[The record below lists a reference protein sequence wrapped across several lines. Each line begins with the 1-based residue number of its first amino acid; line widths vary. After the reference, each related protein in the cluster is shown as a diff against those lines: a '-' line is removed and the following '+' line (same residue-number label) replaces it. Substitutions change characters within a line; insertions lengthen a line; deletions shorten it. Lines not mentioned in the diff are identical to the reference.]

1 MDKWRAIDMDEH
13 SITAVIFRNGLLVD
27 GSDPKPSGQVD
38 VLVEN
43 GRIVTVSSE
52 RIESDGAVE
61 IDLAGKTIMPG
72 LIDCHMHPFLT
83 DMNLMK
89 LEDTPVSLVT
99 AQASVVLNRLLDRGF
114 TTIRDAAGG
123 DWGLKQA
130 VDDGL
135 IAGPRLFISGRALS
149 QTGGHGDFRRRTD
162 DSTMCSCSS
171 ALHLT
176 SRIADGVD
184 QVRHAVRDELR
195 KGADQIKIMVSGGV
209 SSPFDPLEGCQFSM
223 SEIEAAV
230 DEATRAGTYVLA
242 HAYSAEAITR
252 ALTAG
257 VRTIEHANLIDAE
270 AAELAAKK
278 GAFVVPTLVAYEAG
292 ARHAESAG
300 YSDAMLD
307 KLKRV
312 REFGLRSLEIC
323 KAAGVKMGFGTD
335 IIGDQELHTQE
346 FLLRAEVL
354 PAHEIIASAT
364 RIGAEI
370 LRREGDLGVI
380 APGATADI
388 LVIDGN
394 PLEDISLL
402 AGHGEHL
409 RAIMKDGRFH
419 KNNL

>member
-1 MDKWRAIDMDEH
+1 MNKSA
-13 SITAVIFRNGLLVD
+13 ITATIFRNGQLID
-27 GSDPKPSGQVD
+27 GSGPKSSGRVD
-38 VLVEN
+38 VLVDN
-43 GRIVTVSSE
+43 GKIEAVSAE
-52 RIESDGAVE
+52 RIEKDGAAE
-61 IDLAGKTIMPG
+61 FDLAGKAIMPG

-83 DMNLMK
+83 DMNLMR

-162 DSTMCSCSS
+162 DSVMCSCSS

-242 HAYSAEAITR
+242 HAYSAEAISR
-252 ALTAG
+252 ALRAG

-270 AAELAAKK
+270 AAELAADK

-300 YSDAMLD
+300 YSDAMLE
-307 KLKRV
+307 KLKTV

-323 KAAGVKMGFGTD
+323 KAAGVRMGFGTD

-364 RIGAEI
+364 RVGAEI

-380 APGATADI
+380 AAGATADI

-409 RAIMKDGRFH
+409 LAIMKDGRFH

>member
-1 MDKWRAIDMDEH
+1 MQKN
-13 SITAVIFRNGLLVD
+13 TKPVLFRNGLLVD
-27 GSDPKPSGQVD
+27 GSGPDPVGPVD
-38 VLVEN
+38 VLVED
-43 GRIVTVSSE
+43 GRISAVS
-52 RIESDGAVE
+52 RESLAADGAVE
-61 IDLAGKTIMPG
+61 YDIAGKAIMPG

-83 DMNLMK
+83 DMNLMR

-114 TTIRDAAGG
+114 TSIRDAAGG

-162 DSTMCSCSS
+162 DSISCSCSS

-209 SSPFDPLEGCQFSM
+209 SSPHDPLEGCQFSM
-223 SEIEAAV
+223 DEMEAAV
-230 DEATRAGTYVLA
+230 DEASRAGTYVLA
-242 HAYSAEAITR
+242 HAYSAEAIAR
-252 ALTAG
+252 ALKAG
-257 VRTIEHANLIDAE
+257 VRTIEHANLIDQE
-270 AAELAAKK
+270 TAELAAKK
-278 GAFVVPTLVAYEAG
+278 NAFVVPTLVAYEAG
-292 ARHAESAG
+292 ARHAKDAG
-300 YSDAMLD
+300 YSTAMLA

-312 REFGLRSLEIC
+312 RELGLRSLELC

-346 FLLRAEVL
+346 FMLRAQVL

-364 RIGAEI
+364 RVGAEI
-370 LRREGDLGVI
+370 LRREGDLGVL
-380 APGATADI
+380 APGAIADV
-388 LVIDGN
+388 LVVDGN
-394 PLEDISLL
+394 PLEDIGLL
-402 AGHGEHL
+402 AGHGEQL
-409 RAIMKDGRFH
+409 CAIMKDGQFH

>member
-1 MDKWRAIDMDEH
+1 LERNNKP
-13 SITAVIFRNGLLVD
+13 VVFRNGLLVD
-27 GSDPKPSGQVD
+27 GSGPDPAGPVD

-43 GRIVTVSSE
+43 GRISAVSK
-52 RIESDGAVE
+52 ESLAANGAVE
-61 IDLAGKTIMPG
+61 YDIAGKAIMPG

-83 DMNLMK
+83 DMNLMR

-114 TTIRDAAGG
+114 TSIRDAAGG

-162 DSTMCSCSS
+162 DSIACSCSS

-209 SSPFDPLEGCQFSM
+209 SSPHDPLEGCQFSM
-223 SEIEAAV
+223 DEMEAAV
-230 DEATRAGTYVLA
+230 DEASRAGTYVLA
-242 HAYSAEAITR
+242 HAYSAEAIAR

-257 VRTIEHANLIDAE
+257 VRTIEHANLIDQE
-270 AAELAAKK
+270 TAELAAKK
-278 GAFVVPTLVAYEAG
+278 NAYVVPTLVAYEAG
-292 ARHAESAG
+292 AQHAEEAG
-300 YSDAMLD
+300 YSPDMLA
-307 KLKRV
+307 KLNRV
-312 REFGLRSLEIC
+312 RESGLRSLELC

-346 FLLRAEVL
+346 FLLRAQVL

-364 RIGAEI
+364 RVGAEI
-370 LRREGDLGVI
+370 VRREGELGVL
-380 APGATADI
+380 APGAIADV
-388 LVIDGN
+388 LVVDGN
-394 PLEDISLL
+394 PLEDIGLL
-402 AGHGEHL
+402 AGHGEQL
-409 RAIMKDGRFH
+409 CAIMKDGQFH

>member
-1 MDKWRAIDMDEH
+1 MVG
-13 SITAVIFRNGLLVD
+13 SSTTAVVFRNGLLID
-27 GSDPKPSGQVD
+27 GSGPEPTGQVD

-43 GRIVTVSSE
+43 GTVTAVSETRIKAGSAAE
-52 RIESDGAVE
+52 YE
-61 IDLAGKTIMPG
+61 LAGRAIMPG
-72 LIDCHMHPFLT
+72 LIDLHIHPFLT
-83 DMNLMK
+83 NMNLMK
-89 LEDTPVSLVT
+89 LEDTPISLVT

-162 DSTMCSCSS
+162 DSVICSCSS

-209 SSPFDPLEGCQFSM
+209 SSPFDSLEGSQFSI

-252 ALTAG
+252 ALSAG
-257 VRTIEHANLIDAE
+257 VRSIEHANLIDKP
-270 AAELAAKK
+270 AAELAAERH
-278 GAFVVPTLVAYEAG
+278 AYVVPTLVAYEAG
-292 ARHAESAG
+292 AQHAASSG
-300 YSDAMLD
+300 YSTAMLD
-307 KLKRV
+307 KLRKV

-323 KAAGVKMGFGTD
+323 RAAGVKMGFGTD

-346 FLLRAEVL
+346 FLLRTQVL
-354 PAHEIIASAT
+354 PVHEVIASAT
-364 RIGAEI
+364 RIGAEV
-370 LRREGDLGVI
+370 LRREGQLGVI
-380 APGATADI
+380 APGAIADI
-388 LVIDGN
+388 LVVDGN
-394 PLEDISLL
+394 PLKDISLL

-409 RAIMKDGRFH
+409 LAIMKDGQFH
-419 KNNL
+419 KNLL

>member
-1 MDKWRAIDMDEH
+1 MNKSTTSA
-13 SITAVIFRNGLLVD
+13 TIFRNGQLVD
-27 GSDPKPSGQVD
+27 GSGPTSSGRVD
-38 VLVEN
+38 VLVDN
-43 GRIVTVSSE
+43 GKIEAVSSE
-52 RIESDGAVE
+52 RIEKHGAVE
-61 IDLAGKTIMPG
+61 FDLAGKAIMPG

-83 DMNLMK
+83 DMNLMR

-114 TTIRDAAGG
+114 TSIRDAAGG

-162 DSTMCSCSS
+162 DSVICSCSS

-209 SSPFDPLEGCQFSM
+209 SSPHDPLEGCQFSM

-242 HAYSAEAITR
+242 HAYSAEAISR
-252 ALTAG
+252 ALRAG

-270 AAELAAKK
+270 AAELAADK

-300 YSDAMLD
+300 YSDAMLE
-307 KLKRV
+307 KLKTV

-380 APGATADI
+380 AAGATADI

-409 RAIMKDGRFH
+409 LAIMKDGQFH

>member
-1 MDKWRAIDMDEH
+1 MDEP

-257 VRTIEHANLIDAE
+257 VRTIEHANLIDVE

-292 ARHAESAG
+292 ARHAKSAG

-312 REFGLRSLEIC
+312 RESGLRSLEIC
-323 KAAGVKMGFGTD
+323 KAAGVPMGFGTD

-409 RAIMKDGRFH
+409 LAIMKDGRFH

>member
-1 MDKWRAIDMDEH
+1 VRIISQKN
-13 SITAVIFRNGLLVD
+13 TKPVIFRNGLLVD
-27 GSDPKPSGQVD
+27 GSRPEPIGPID
-38 VLVEN
+38 VLVED
-43 GRIVTVSSE
+43 GRISAVSNKSLTA
-52 RIESDGAVE
+52 DDAVE
-61 IDLAGKTIMPG
+61 YDISGKAIMPG

-83 DMNLMK
+83 DMNLMR
-89 LEDTPVSLVT
+89 LEETPVSLVT

-114 TTIRDAAGG
+114 TSIRDAAGG

-162 DSTMCSCSS
+162 DSIACSCSS

-184 QVRHAVRDELR
+184 EVRHAVRDELR

-209 SSPFDPLEGCQFSM
+209 SSPHDPLEGCQFSVD
-223 SEIEAAV
+223 EIEAAV

-242 HAYSAEAITR
+242 HAYSADAITR
-252 ALTAG
+252 ALHAG
-257 VRTIEHANLIDAE
+257 VRTIEHANLIDEE
-270 AAELAAKK
+270 AAALAAKK

-292 ARHAESAG
+292 ARHAKDAG
-300 YSDAMLD
+300 YSEEMLS

-312 REFGLRSLEIC
+312 REAGLRSLELC
-323 KAAGVKMGFGTD
+323 KSAGVSMGFGTD

-346 FLLRAEVL
+346 FLLRAQVL

-364 RIGAEI
+364 RVGAEI
-370 LRREGDLGVI
+370 LRREGELGVI
-380 APGATADI
+380 TPGARADV
-388 LVIDGN
+388 LVVDGN
-394 PLEDISLL
+394 PLNDIGLL
-402 AGHGEHL
+402 AGHGEQL
-409 RAIMKDGRFH
+409 RAIMKDGQFH

>member
-1 MDKWRAIDMDEH
+1 MHESSK
-13 SITAVIFRNGLLVD
+13 TTVIFRNGLLVD
-27 GSDPKPSGQVD
+27 GSSPKPSGPVD

-43 GRIVTVSSE
+43 GKITAVSSE
-52 RIESDGAVE
+52 RIQKDGVAE
-61 IDLAGKTIMPG
+61 FDLAGKAIMPG
-72 LIDCHMHPFLT
+72 LIDCHIHPFLT

-257 VRTIEHANLIDAE
+257 VRTIEHANLIDVD
-270 AAELAAKK
+270 AAELAAKN

-364 RIGAEI
+364 RVGAEI
-370 LRREGDLGVI
+370 LRREGELGVI
-380 APGATADI
+380 SPGATADI

-394 PLEDISLL
+394 PLEDMSLL

-409 RAIMKDGRFH
+409 LAIMKDGRFH

>member
-1 MDKWRAIDMDEH
+1 MVGGSTK
-13 SITAVIFRNGLLVD
+13 AVVFRNGLLID
-27 GSDPKPSGQVD
+27 GAGPEPASQVD

-43 GRIVTVSSE
+43 GTVTAVS
-52 RIESDGAVE
+52 ESHIKAGSAAE
-61 IDLAGKTIMPG
+61 YELAGRAIMPG
-72 LIDCHMHPFLT
+72 LIDLHMHPFLT
-83 DMNLMK
+83 NMNLMK

-162 DSTMCSCSS
+162 DSVVCSCST

-209 SSPFDPLEGCQFSM
+209 SSPFDSLEGSQFSM

-242 HAYSAEAITR
+242 HAYSAEAIAR
-252 ALTAG
+252 ALSAG
-257 VRTIEHANLIDAE
+257 VRTIEHANLIDKP
-270 AAELAAKK
+270 AAELAAERQ
-278 GAFVVPTLVAYEAG
+278 AYVVPTLVAYEA
-292 ARHAESAG
+292 AAQHAASSG
-300 YSDAMLD
+300 YSAEMLD
-307 KLKRV
+307 KLAKV
-312 REFGLRSLEIC
+312 REFGLRSLDIC

-354 PAHEIIASAT
+354 PIHEIIASAT
-364 RIGAEI
+364 RIGAEV
-370 LRREGDLGVI
+370 LRREGQLGVI
-380 APGATADI
+380 APGAIADI

-394 PLEDISLL
+394 PLKDISLL

-409 RAIMKDGRFH
+409 LAIMKDGQFH
-419 KNNL
+419 KNML

>member
-1 MDKWRAIDMDEH
+1 MHESSK
-13 SITAVIFRNGLLVD
+13 TTVIFRNGLLVD
-27 GSDPKPSGQVD
+27 GSSPKPSGPVD

-43 GRIVTVSSE
+43 GKITAVSSE
-52 RIESDGAVE
+52 RIQKDGVAE
-61 IDLAGKTIMPG
+61 FDLAGKAIMPG
-72 LIDCHMHPFLT
+72 LIDCHIHPFLT

-257 VRTIEHANLIDAE
+257 VRTLEHANLIDVD
-270 AAELAAKK
+270 AAELAAKN

-364 RIGAEI
+364 RVGAEI
-370 LRREGDLGVI
+370 LRREGELGVI
-380 APGATADI
+380 SPGATADI

-394 PLEDISLL
+394 PLEDMSLL

-409 RAIMKDGRFH
+409 LAIMKDGRFH

>member
-1 MDKWRAIDMDEH
+1 MLSD
-13 SITAVIFRNGLLVD
+13 SITTIVFHNGLLVD
-27 GSDPKPSGQVD
+27 GSGPEPIGPVD
-38 VLVEN
+38 VLIEN
-43 GRIVTVSSE
+43 GRVTEVSE
-52 RIESDGAVE
+52 TRIKAANAAEY
-61 IDLAGKTIMPG
+61 DLAGRAIMPG
-72 LIDCHMHPFLT
+72 FIDLHMHPFLT

-135 IAGPRLFISGRALS
+135 IAGPRLFISGRAIS

-162 DSTMCSCSS
+162 DSVMCSCSS

-176 SRIADGVD
+176 TRIADGVD

-223 SEIEAAV
+223 DEIEAAV

-252 ALTAG
+252 ALNGG
-257 VRTIEHANLIDAE
+257 VRTIEHANLIDKP
-270 AAELAAKK
+270 AAELAAKLQ
-278 GAFVVPTLVAYEAG
+278 AFVVPTLVAYEAQ
-292 ARHAESAG
+292 AQHAANAG
-300 YSDAMLD
+300 YSKAMLD
-307 KLKRV
+307 KLDKV
-312 REFGLRSLEIC
+312 RDFGLRSLEIC

-335 IIGDQELHTQE
+335 IIGDQELHAQE

-354 PAHEIIASAT
+354 PVHEVIASAT
-364 RIGAEI
+364 RIGAEV
-370 LRREGDLGVI
+370 LRREGQLGVI
-380 APGATADI
+380 APGAIADI
-388 LVIDGN
+388 LVVDGN

-409 RAIMKDGRFH
+409 LAIMKDGRFH
-419 KNNL
+419 KNLL

>member
-1 MDKWRAIDMDEH
+1 MQQNTKP
-13 SITAVIFRNGLLVD
+13 VVFRNGLLVD
-27 GSDPKPSGQVD
+27 GSGPDPVGPVD

-43 GRIVTVSSE
+43 GRISAVST
-52 RIESDGAVE
+52 ESLAADGAVE
-61 IDLAGKTIMPG
+61 YDIAGKAIMPG

-83 DMNLMK
+83 DMNLMR

-114 TTIRDAAGG
+114 TSIRDAAGG

-162 DSTMCSCSS
+162 DSIGCSCSS

-209 SSPFDPLEGCQFSM
+209 SSPNDPLEGCQFSM
-223 SEIEAAV
+223 DEIKAAV
-230 DEATRAGTYVLA
+230 DEANRAGTYVLA

-252 ALTAG
+252 ALNAG
-257 VRTIEHANLIDAE
+257 VRTIEHANLIDQE

-278 GAFVVPTLVAYEAG
+278 NAFVVPTLVAYEAG
-292 ARHAESAG
+292 ARHAEAAG
-300 YSDAMLD
+300 YSPDMLA
-307 KLKRV
+307 KLNRV
-312 REFGLRSLEIC
+312 REYGLRSLELC

-335 IIGDQELHTQE
+335 IIGDQELHAQE
-346 FLLRAEVL
+346 FLLRSQVL

-364 RIGAEI
+364 RVGAEI
-370 LRREGDLGVI
+370 LRREGELGVL
-380 APGATADI
+380 APGAIADV
-388 LVIDGN
+388 LVVDGN
-394 PLEDISLL
+394 PLEDIGLL
-402 AGHGEHL
+402 AGHGEQL
-409 RAIMKDGRFH
+409 CAVMKDGKFH

>member
-1 MDKWRAIDMDEH
+1 MASDSATAI
-13 SITAVIFRNGLLVD
+13 VFRNGALID
-27 GSDPKPSGQVD
+27 GSGPKPSGQVD
-38 VLVEN
+38 VLGEDGTVTAVSET
-43 GRIVTVSSE
+43 RIDATHATE
-52 RIESDGAVE
+52 Y
-61 IDLAGKTIMPG
+61 DLAGRAIMPG
-72 LIDCHMHPFLT
+72 LIDLHIHPFLT
-83 DMNLMK
+83 DMNLMR
-89 LEDTPVSLVT
+89 LEDIPVSLVT

-162 DSTMCSCSS
+162 DSVACSCSS
-171 ALHLT
+171 ALALT

-195 KGADQIKIMVSGGV
+195 KGADQIKMMVSGGV
-209 SSPFDPLEGCQFSM
+209 SSPNDPLEGCQFS
-223 SEIEAAV
+223 SEEIAAAV

-242 HAYSAEAITR
+242 HAYSAEAIAR
-252 ALTAG
+252 ALRAG
-257 VRTIEHANLIDAE
+257 VRSIEHANLIDA
-270 AAELAAKK
+270 ATAELAAERQ
-278 GAFVVPTLVAYEAG
+278 AFVVPTLVAYEAG
-292 ARHAESAG
+292 ARHAASAG
-300 YSDAMLD
+300 YSAAMLEKLD
-307 KLKRV
+307 KV
-312 REFGLRSLEIC
+312 REYGLRSLELC

-346 FLLRAEVL
+346 FLLRAQVL

-364 RIGAEI
+364 RVGAEV
-370 LRREGDLGVI
+370 LQREGQLGVI
-380 APGATADI
+380 APGAIADI
-388 LVIDGN
+388 LVVDGN

-409 RAIMKDGRFH
+409 LAIMKDGRFH
-419 KNNL
+419 KNLL

>member
-1 MDKWRAIDMDEH
+1 MTDDSATAI
-13 SITAVIFRNGLLVD
+13 VFRNGLLID
-27 GSDPKPSGQVD
+27 GSGPEPFGEVD
-38 VLVEN
+38 VLVED
-43 GRIVTVSSE
+43 GTVTAVSETRIDAGAATVCE
-52 RIESDGAVE
+52 
-61 IDLAGKTIMPG
+61 LAGRAIMPG
-72 LIDCHMHPFLT
+72 LIDLHIHPFLT

-89 LEDTPVSLVT
+89 LEDIPVSLVT

-162 DSTMCSCSS
+162 DTVGCSCSS

-209 SSPFDPLEGCQFSM
+209 SSPFDPLEGCQFSTD
-223 SEIEAAV
+223 EIAAAV

-242 HAYSAEAITR
+242 HAYSAEAIAR
-252 ALTAG
+252 ALRAG
-257 VRTIEHANLIDAE
+257 VRSIEHANLIDA
-270 AAELAAKK
+270 ATAELAAERQ
-278 GAFVVPTLVAYEAG
+278 AFVVPTLVAYEAQ
-292 ARHAESAG
+292 ARHAASAG
-300 YSDAMLD
+300 YSARMLE
-307 KLKRV
+307 KLNRV
-312 REFGLRSLEIC
+312 REHGLRSLELC
-323 KAAGVKMGFGTD
+323 KAAGVKLGFGTD

-346 FLLRAEVL
+346 FLLRAQVL

-364 RIGAEI
+364 SVGAEV
-370 LRREGDLGVI
+370 LRREGQLGVI
-380 APGATADI
+380 APGAIADI
-388 LVIDGN
+388 LVVDGN

-409 RAIMKDGRFH
+409 LAIMKEGRFH
-419 KNNL
+419 KNLL

>member
-1 MDKWRAIDMDEH
+1 MDE
-13 SITAVIFRNGLLVD
+13 STMSTVIFRNGLLVD
-27 GSDPKPSGQVD
+27 GSGPKPSGPVD

-43 GRIVTVSSE
+43 GKITSVSSE
-52 RIESDGAVE
+52 RIEKDGVAE
-61 IDLAGKTIMPG
+61 FDLAGKAIMPG
-72 LIDCHMHPFLT
+72 LIDCHIHPFLT

-230 DEATRAGTYVLA
+230 EEATRAGTYVLA

-257 VRTIEHANLIDAE
+257 VRTIEHANLIDVQ
-270 AAELAAKK
+270 AAELAAKN

-292 ARHAESAG
+292 ARHAQSAG

-370 LRREGDLGVI
+370 LRREGELGVI

-394 PLEDISLL
+394 PLEDMSLL

-409 RAIMKDGRFH
+409 LAIMKDGRFH

>member
-1 MDKWRAIDMDEH
+1 MVGGSTK
-13 SITAVIFRNGLLVD
+13 AVVFRNGLLID
-27 GSDPKPSGQVD
+27 GSGPEPTGQVD

-43 GRIVTVSSE
+43 GTVTAVS
-52 RIESDGAVE
+52 ESHIKAGSAAE
-61 IDLAGKTIMPG
+61 YELAGRAIMPG
-72 LIDCHMHPFLT
+72 LIDLHMQPFLT
-83 DMNLMK
+83 NMNLMK

-130 VDDGL
+130 VEDGL

-162 DSTMCSCSS
+162 DSVVCSCST

-209 SSPFDPLEGCQFSM
+209 SSPFDSLEGSQFSM

-242 HAYSAEAITR
+242 HAYSAEAIAR
-252 ALTAG
+252 ALSAG
-257 VRTIEHANLIDAE
+257 VRTIEHANLIDKP
-270 AAELAAKK
+270 AAELAAERQ
-278 GAFVVPTLVAYEAG
+278 AYVVPTLVAYEA
-292 ARHAESAG
+292 AAQHAASSG
-300 YSDAMLD
+300 YSAEMLD
-307 KLKRV
+307 KLAKV
-312 REFGLRSLEIC
+312 REFGLRSLDIC

-354 PAHEIIASAT
+354 PIHEIIASAT
-364 RIGAEI
+364 RIGAEV
-370 LRREGDLGVI
+370 LRREGQLGVI
-380 APGATADI
+380 APGAIADI

-394 PLEDISLL
+394 PLKDISLL

-409 RAIMKDGRFH
+409 LAIMKDGQFH
-419 KNNL
+419 KNML

>member
-1 MDKWRAIDMDEH
+1 MGVGL
-13 SITAVIFRNGLLVD
+13 TTTVVFRNGLLID
-27 GSDPKPSGQVD
+27 GSGPEPTGEVD

-43 GRIVTVSSE
+43 GTVTAVSE
-52 RIESDGAVE
+52 TRIEAANAAE
-61 IDLAGKTIMPG
+61 IDLAGRVIMPG
-72 LIDCHMHPFLT
+72 LIDLHMHPFLT
-83 DMNLMK
+83 NMNLMK

-130 VDDGL
+130 VDEGL

-162 DSTMCSCSS
+162 DSVVCSCGS

-209 SSPFDPLEGCQFSM
+209 SSPFDSLEGSQFSM

-257 VRTIEHANLIDAE
+257 VRTIEHANLIDKP
-270 AAELAAKK
+270 AAELAAKRQ
-278 GAFVVPTLVAYEAG
+278 AYVVPTLVAYEA
-292 ARHAESAG
+292 AAQHAANSGYSAG
-300 YSDAMLD
+300 MLD
-307 KLKRV
+307 KLKKV

-323 KAAGVKMGFGTD
+323 RAAGVKMGFGTD
-335 IIGDQELHTQE
+335 IIGDQDLHAQE

-354 PAHEIIASAT
+354 PVHEIIASAT
-364 RIGAEI
+364 RIGAEV
-370 LRREGDLGVI
+370 LRREGRLGVI
-380 APGATADI
+380 APGAIADI
-388 LVIDGN
+388 LVVDGN

-409 RAIMKDGRFH
+409 LVIMKDGQFH
-419 KNNL
+419 KNLL

>member
-1 MDKWRAIDMDEH
+1 MQA
-13 SITAVIFRNGLLVD
+13 SPTSPTLFRNGRLVD
-27 GSDPKPSGQVD
+27 GSGPKPSGPVD

-43 GRIVTVSSE
+43 GKVVSVSGE
-52 RIESDGAVE
+52 RIEMEGATE
-61 IDLAGKTIMPG
+61 FDLAGKTIMPG

-83 DMNLMK
+83 DMNLMR

-130 VDDGL
+130 VEDGL

-162 DSTMCSCSS
+162 DSVACSCSS

-242 HAYSAEAITR
+242 HAYSADAITR
-252 ALTAG
+252 ALNAG
-257 VRTIEHANLIDAE
+257 VRTIEHGNLIDQK
-270 AAELAAKK
+270 AADLAAKNE
-278 GAFVVPTLVAYEAG
+278 AFVVPTLVAYEAQ
-292 ARHAESAG
+292 ARHAQGAG
-300 YSDAMLD
+300 YSQAMLD
-307 KLKRV
+307 KLGRV
-312 REFGLRSLEIC
+312 REAGLRSLEIC
-323 KAAGVKMGFGTD
+323 KTAGVRMGFGTD

-346 FLLRAEVL
+346 FLLRAGVL

-370 LRREGDLGVI
+370 LRREGELGVI

-394 PLEDISLL
+394 PLEDLSLL

-409 RAIMKDGRFH
+409 LAIMKDGKFH
-419 KNNL
+419 KNHL

>member
-1 MDKWRAIDMDEH
+1 MNKSAK
-13 SITAVIFRNGLLVD
+13 TATIFRNGQLID
-27 GSDPKPSGQVD
+27 GSGPKSSGRVD
-38 VLVEN
+38 VLVDN
-43 GRIVTVSSE
+43 GKIEAVSAE
-52 RIESDGAVE
+52 RIEKDGAAE
-61 IDLAGKTIMPG
+61 FDLAGKAIMPG

-83 DMNLMK
+83 DMNLMR

-162 DSTMCSCSS
+162 DSAMCSCSS

-242 HAYSAEAITR
+242 HAYSAEAISR
-252 ALTAG
+252 ALRAG

-270 AAELAAKK
+270 AAELAAEK

-292 ARHAESAG
+292 ARHAQSAG
-300 YSDAMLD
+300 YSDAMLE
-307 KLKRV
+307 KLKTV

-323 KAAGVKMGFGTD
+323 KAAGVRMGFGTD

-364 RIGAEI
+364 SVGAEI

-380 APGATADI
+380 AAGATADI

-409 RAIMKDGRFH
+409 LAIMKDGRFH

>member
-1 MDKWRAIDMDEH
+1 MVGGSTK
-13 SITAVIFRNGLLVD
+13 AVVFRNGLLID
-27 GSDPKPSGQVD
+27 GSGPEPTGQVD

-43 GRIVTVSSE
+43 GTVTAVS
-52 RIESDGAVE
+52 ESHIKAGSAAE
-61 IDLAGKTIMPG
+61 YELAGRAIMPG
-72 LIDCHMHPFLT
+72 LIDLHMHPFLT
-83 DMNLMK
+83 NMNLMK

-130 VDDGL
+130 VEDGL

-162 DSTMCSCSS
+162 DSVVCSCST

-209 SSPFDPLEGCQFSM
+209 SSPFDSLEGSQFSM

-242 HAYSAEAITR
+242 HAYSAEAIAR
-252 ALTAG
+252 ALSAG
-257 VRTIEHANLIDAE
+257 VRTIEHANLIDKP
-270 AAELAAKK
+270 AAELAAERQ
-278 GAFVVPTLVAYEAG
+278 AYVVPTLVAYEA
-292 ARHAESAG
+292 AAQHAASSG
-300 YSDAMLD
+300 YSAEMLD
-307 KLKRV
+307 KLAKV
-312 REFGLRSLEIC
+312 REFGLRSLDIC

-354 PAHEIIASAT
+354 PIHEIIASAT
-364 RIGAEI
+364 RIGAEV
-370 LRREGDLGVI
+370 LRREGQLGVI
-380 APGATADI
+380 APGAIADI

-394 PLEDISLL
+394 PLKDISLL

-409 RAIMKDGRFH
+409 LAIMKDGQFH
-419 KNNL
+419 KNML

>member
-1 MDKWRAIDMDEH
+1 MDE
-13 SITAVIFRNGLLVD
+13 SSMTAVIFRNGLLVD

-257 VRTIEHANLIDAE
+257 VRTIEHANLIDTK

-312 REFGLRSLEIC
+312 RESGLRSLEIC
-323 KAAGVKMGFGTD
+323 KAAGVPMGFGTD

-409 RAIMKDGRFH
+409 LAIMKDGRFH

>member
-1 MDKWRAIDMDEH
+1 MQNKKGPIVFH
-13 SITAVIFRNGLLVD
+13 NGRLVN
-27 GSDPKPSGQVD
+27 GSVPKASGPVD

-43 GRIVTVSSE
+43 GKITAVDTTRID
-52 RIESDGAVE
+52 IDGAQE
-61 IDLAGKTIMPG
+61 YDLGGRTIMPG

-83 DMNLMK
+83 DMNLMR

-209 SSPFDPLEGCQFSM
+209 SSPHDPLEGCQFSM

-242 HAYSAEAITR
+242 HAYAAEAITR
-252 ALTAG
+252 ALQAG
-257 VRTIEHANLIDAE
+257 VRTIEHANLIDAGAAAL
-270 AAELAAKK
+270 AAEKE
-278 GAFVVPTLVAYEAG
+278 AFVVPTLVAYEAG
-292 ARHAESAG
+292 ARHAKNAG
-300 YSDAMLD
+300 YSQAMLD
-307 KLKRV
+307 KLQRV
-312 REFGLRSLEIC
+312 REAGLKSLELC
-323 KAAGVKMGFGTD
+323 KAAGVRMGFGTD

-346 FLLRAEVL
+346 FLIRSEVL
-354 PAHEIIASAT
+354 PTHEVIDSAT
-364 RIGAEI
+364 RVGAQI
-370 LRREGDLGVI
+370 LRREGELGII
-380 APGATADI
+380 ASGATADI
-388 LVIDGN
+388 LVVNGD

-402 AGHGEHL
+402 AGHGEQL
-409 RAIMKDGRFH
+409 AAIMKDGNFH
-419 KNNL
+419 KNDL